1 MSRPVVIAFFALMAG
16 VAAGDIL
23 LYDATWMATDM
34 TKALWVQLAP
44 WGFCLVLTL
53 IALLRYRQELRHP
66 LSPRRPV
73 FSVLTFLF
81 FLSVGFARY
90 AAVAEQQHREWAAQG
105 RPVSR
110 GNPDEFDVARWQW
123 VSGTIGKKK
132 GDDRGLRSRSIA
144 WRDQILS
151 RVKTLGMEEQTLA
164 IVSAMTMGD
173 RSLLR
178 QDTRD
183 LYAQAGASH
192 LLALSGLHLGIIV
205 GLLLTWM
212 NSRLLLSRWRKVV
225 GVMII
230 LFIGG
235 YTFLAGMP
243 ASLVRAALMTSI
255 FVVACLLQ
263 RYGSPRQHLLLTGI
277 VMLLW
282 HPMYLFDVG
291 TQLSFLA
298 VAGIILF
305 YQPLYLWAFN
315 RWRYLIFRMERYWLL
330 WPFKL
335 VAVSLC
341 AQVLALPLV
350 AYYFHQIPLYGPLL
364 SIVLIPLTTLLL
376 YLALLLI
383 LLSWLWPLAAGWL
396 GTGLSWLVGAQLWL
410 MVQVSHWPG
419 AVIHDF
425 WSRKAEPQVVVYHN
439 RRCPAL
445 HVIASPE
452 QSWLLMPE
460 PDSLEAGMKYIRR
473 DFWKRRLTAEPQV
486 LRGKKALALKEGLK
500 AVMVN
505 SGSGDNTMY
514 RTTSEV
520 DVLWV
525 VRGFRGGS
533 LGALGEA
540 YRPRLLV
547 LDASLPRWQRLS
559 LAAEA
564 KQLGWTV
571 YDVAEKG
578 ALRFRLE
585 AQVKSERMKSEK

>member
-1 MSRPVVIAFFALMAG
+1 MSRPVVIAFFALLAG

-53 IALLRYRQELRHP
+53 LALLRYRQELRHP
-66 LSPRRPV
+66 LAHRRPV

-81 FLSVGFARY
+81 FLTVGFARY
-90 AAVAEQQHREWAAQG
+90 AAVAERQHREWAVQG

-123 VSGTIGKKK
+123 VSGTTGRKKDDDAGLVSK
-132 GDDRGLRSRSIA
+132 GIL
-144 WRDQILS
+144 WREKILS
-151 RVKTLGMEEQTLA
+151 RAKTLGIEEQTLA
-164 IVSAMTMGD
+164 IVSAMTLGD
-173 RSLLR
+173 RSQLK
-178 QDTRD
+178 QHTRD

-212 NSRLLLSRWRKVV
+212 NSSLLLSRWRKVV
-225 GVMII
+225 GVMVL

-243 ASLVRAALMTSI
+243 SSLVRAALMTSI
-255 FVVACLLQ
+255 FVVASLLQ
-263 RYGSPRQHLLLTGI
+263 RYGSPLQHLLLTGI

-282 HPMYLFDVG
+282 QPMYLFDVG
-291 TQLSFLA
+291 AQLSFLA
-298 VAGIILF
+298 VAGILLF
-305 YQPLYLWAFN
+305 YHPLYVWIFN
-315 RWRYLIFRMERYWLL
+315 RWRYLVFSLERYWLL

-335 VAVSLC
+335 VMVSLC
-341 AQVLALPLV
+341 AQVLTLPL
-350 AYYFHQIPLYGPLL
+350 AAHYFHQIPLYGPLL

-383 LLSWLWPLAAGWL
+383 LLSWLWPVAAGWL
-396 GTGLSWLVGAQLWL
+396 GTGLSWMVGAQLWL
-410 MVQVSHWPG
+410 MAQTAHWPG
-419 AVIHDF
+419 AIIHDF

-460 PDSLEAGMKYIRR
+460 PDSLEVGMKYIRR
-473 DFWKRRLTAEPQV
+473 DFWRRRLKAEPQV
-486 LRGKKALALKEGLK
+486 LRGKKAIVLKEGLK
-500 AVMVN
+500 AVMVD
-505 SGSGDNTMY
+505 SGNGDCATCG
-514 RTTSEV
+514 TTAEV

-525 VRGFRGGS
+525 VRGFRGGR
-533 LGALGEA
+533 LGTLAEA

-547 LDASLPRWQRLS
+547 LDASLPQWQRLS

-564 KQLGWTV
+564 TQLGWAV

-578 ALRFRLE
+578 ALRFL
-585 AQVKSERMKSEK
+585 MYN

>member
-23 LYDATWMATDM
+23 LYDATWMAIDM
-34 TKALWVQLAP
+34 TKALWVLLAP
-44 WGFCLVLTL
+44 WGFCLVVTL
-53 IALLRYRQELRHP
+53 LALLRYRQVLRHP
-66 LSPRRPV
+66 LTHRYPV

-90 AAVAEQQHREWAAQG
+90 AAVAERQHREWAVQG

-123 VSGTIGKKK
+123 VSGTTGRKK
-132 GDDRGLRSRSIA
+132 GDDAGPMSKGLA
-144 WRDQILS
+144 WREKILS
-151 RVKTLGMEEQTLA
+151 RVKTLGIEEQTLA

-173 RSLLR
+173 RSLLK

-225 GVMII
+225 GVMIL

-255 FVVACLLQ
+255 FVVASLLQ

-282 HPMYLFDVG
+282 QPMYLFDVG
-291 TQLSFLA
+291 AQLSFLA
-298 VAGIILF
+298 VAGILLF
-305 YQPLYLWAFN
+305 YHPLYVWIFN
-315 RWRYLIFRMERYWLL
+315 RWRYLVFRLERYWLL

-341 AQVLALPLV
+341 AQVLTLPLV
-350 AYYFHQIPLYGPLL
+350 AHYFHQIPLYGPLL

-383 LLSWLWPLAAGWL
+383 LLSWLWPMAAGWL
-396 GTGLSWLVGAQLWL
+396 GTGLSWIVWAQLWL
-410 MVQVSHWPG
+410 MAQAAHWPG
-419 AVIHDF
+419 AIIHDF

-473 DFWKRRLTAEPQV
+473 DFWRRRLTAEPQV
-486 LRGKKALALKEGLK
+486 LRGRKAVVLKEGLK
-500 AVMVN
+500 AVMVD
-505 SGSGDNTMY
+505 SGNGDTAAN
-514 RTTSEV
+514 RTTAEV

-525 VRGFRGGS
+525 VRGFRGGR
-533 LGALGEA
+533 LGTLSEA

-547 LDASLPRWQRLS
+547 LDASLPQWQRLS

-564 KQLGWTV
+564 TQLGWAV

-578 ALRFRLE
+578 ALRFL
-585 AQVKSERMKSEK
+585 MYN